1 MFWKRGQRCVLASF
15 LGEDGDG
22 NELWGFVVSAT
33 LMCGNCVMDGRGGG
47 NDEVFCDC
55 FIFSYIQSS
64 NLSLFNQ
71 VLCMDVL
78 SIITI
83 V

>member
-1 MFWKRGQRCVLASF
+1 
-15 LGEDGDG
+15 
-22 NELWGFVVSAT
+22 
-33 LMCGNCVMDGRGGG
+33 MCGNCVMDGRGG

-64 NLSLFNQ
+64 NLSLFNK